1 MREKSAGINMV
12 TGSLWKNIPIF
23 ALTIAATGI
32 LSQLFNAADIAI
44 VGRFTGS
51 FGTVAVAAVGTN
63 ASIISLILNLFI
75 GIGLGTNVVIA
86 HALGKKDEKAISK
99 AVHTS
104 IVLSLVGGIVV
115 TILGQLLAGTLMHAL
130 HVPAEVLP
138 WASLYLRIYLT
149 GLPVIFLYNFE
160 AAIFR
165 SIGLTKVPLFALAF
179 SGLLNVILNLFF
191 VIVLNMSVS
200 GVAIATVISNACSA
214 LYLFFRLI
222 KTDLPIQVRP
232 RELRIDRRAAK
243 EILRIGL
250 PAGIQSSVFSLSNI
264 IIQTAINS
272 LGTVVIAAS
281 SASSNVEIFCYVIMN
296 SFSQA
301 CTTFVGQNYGA
312 GQIERCKKTLKIC
325 LIEDIIC
332 YSITLGAALT
342 FGKTLIG
349 IFNTSPQVMHTGYE
363 RLAIITM
370 AYLFSLLYENMS
382 GYLRGFGI
390 SVLPAIL
397 TTIGICGVRI
407 LWIATIFQM
416 DRRLK
421 TIMFAYPVSLSFT
434 AVLILCLLLYFRP
447 SKRFA
452 GGI

>member
-1 MREKSAGINMV
+1 MV

-115 TILGQLLAGTLMHAL
+115 TILGQLLVGTLMHAL

>member
-115 TILGQLLAGTLMHAL
+115 TILGQLLVGTLMHAL

>member
-12 TGSLWKNIPIF
+12 TGSLWENIPIF

-115 TILGQLLAGTLMHAL
+115 TILGQLLVGTLMHAL